1 MMMKSVFVASV
12 LTLAIG
18 TAKAEQQGNGAQAQ
32 PQGQPTQGQQQP
44 IQAPNG
50 GQWVRVEG
58 PSRPVS
64 YTHLTLPTTP
74 YV

>member
-18 TAKAEQQGNGAQAQ
+18 TAQAEQQGNGAQAQ

-50 GQWVRVEG
+50 GNGSGLKVLAG
-58 PSRPVS
+58 SRAFPPRQVLHS
-64 YTHLTLPTTP
+64 LA
-74 YV
+74 